1 MNELKVFENKEFGSI
16 RTIMIDGTPWFV
28 GRDIAKAL
36 GYARP
41 ENAVA
46 THCRHTLKRGIGVRT
61 GVRVDGSPVIQ
72 TVDMLVIPE
81 GDIYRLIM
89 KSQLPSA
96 EKFEEWVCDEILP
109 TLRETGTYTVPR
121 KQDSYMIENPID
133 RAKRWIEEQEEKN
146 RLAEKVDELSPK
158 AEMFTKFLDS
168 QFLVNFRDA
177 AKEIGISQSQF
188 TGWLKDNGYV
198 YANSAGE
205 LRPMEQYMQSGLFE
219 VKPYMNPYNG
229 CTGSRTFLT
238 QRGLTAFK
246 FLLDTSGH
254 NRDTM
259 EKHGGRKSKH

>member
-1 MNELKVFENKEFGSI
+1 MNEVMVFTNEEFGEI
-16 RTIMIDGTPWFV
+16 RTAIINGKIYFAGIDV
-28 GRDIAKAL
+28 ARAL
-36 GYARP
+36 GYSNTRDAILR
-41 ENAVA
+41 
-46 THCRHTLKRGIGVRT
+46 HCKGVVKHDT
-61 GVRVDGSPVIQ
+61 VVRKANQNGTKIEQ
-72 TVDMLVIPE
+72 TVEMAYITE

-146 RLAEKVDELSPK
+146 RLAEKVEELSPK

-229 CTGSRTFLT
+229 YTGSKTFLT